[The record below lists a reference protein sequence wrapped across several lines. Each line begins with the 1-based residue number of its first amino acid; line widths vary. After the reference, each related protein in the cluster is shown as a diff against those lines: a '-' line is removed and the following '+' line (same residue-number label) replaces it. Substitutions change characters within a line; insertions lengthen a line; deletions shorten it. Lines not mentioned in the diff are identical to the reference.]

1 MWLMKKLCGGTSGWR
16 DSWGGHGYE
25 GVSRVENCMTRG
37 VVLKKRVVRQEAS
50 HGCDPVSSGLGG

>member
-1 MWLMKKLCGGTSGWR
+1 MGGGILG
-16 DSWGGHGYE
+16 GGHGYE